1 MAVGEKTEKQQ
12 QHQLAHFP
20 VKLRE
25 RKEKEET
32 AIKIAISNI
41 WQGAQM
47 FQRKESRHVVK

>member
-25 RKEKEET
+25 KKEKEET
-32 AIKIAISNI
+32 LP
-41 WQGAQM
+41 
-47 FQRKESRHVVK
+47 